1 MSNVLGHLE
10 PKRVFENFEAMNQI
24 PRASYH
30 EEAVSNWLKEFG
42 EKLGLETI
50 QDKVGNIIIKKP
62 ATPGYENCPAVIL
75 QGHMDMDL
83 TTISILIQ

>member
-10 PKRVFENFEAMNQI
+10 PKKVFANFEAMNQI

-50 QDKVGNIIIKKP
+50 QDKVCLLYTSD
-62 ATPGYENCPAVIL
+62 AADDTCCV
-75 QGHMDMDL
+75 
-83 TTISILIQ
+83 